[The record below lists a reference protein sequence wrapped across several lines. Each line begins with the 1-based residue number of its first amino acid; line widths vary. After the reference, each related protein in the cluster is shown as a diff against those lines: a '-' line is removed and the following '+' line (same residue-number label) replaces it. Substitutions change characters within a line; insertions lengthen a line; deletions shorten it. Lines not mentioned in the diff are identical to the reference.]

1 MQTSLTMFQVIHP
14 PYKKVTLAC
23 IACLCFEIGVCPWP
37 DLSALFQYTS
47 TTPVVSLHLI
57 LRIQYHPGIP
67 VTLLTGPSF
76 ISEMHMIIFVHK
88 SDTNLSSRHCL
99 PKIIEFNQSANE
111 LLLFPRFL
119 FLYLIVD
126 SRRDLCPNLIIF
138 GPLQR

>member
-47 TTPVVSLHLI
+47 PTPVVSLHLT
-57 LRIQYHPGIP
+57 LRIQYHPHIP
-67 VTLLTGPSF
+67 VTLLTGSSF
-76 ISEMHMIIFVHK
+76 ISEMHMTIFVHK
-88 SDTNLSSRHCL
+88 SDTNLSICL

-138 GPLQR
+138 GSLQR

>member
-1 MQTSLTMFQVIHP
+1 MFQVIHP
-14 PYKKVTLAC
+14 PNKKGTLAR

-37 DLSALFQYTS
+37 DLSALFQFTS
-47 TTPVVSLHLI
+47 PTPVVSLHLI

-67 VTLLTGPSF
+67 VTLLTGSRF

-88 SDTNLSSRHCL
+88 SDTNLSSRHYL
-99 PKIIEFNQSANE
+99 PKIIEFNQAANE

-138 GPLQR
+138 GSLQR